1 MNRMTLQ
8 ELVNHISEYD
18 SKIAY
23 KYLDNGE
30 IRTKTYRQLTD
41 DSKSIASYFAKKG
54 INGCHIAILGR
65 ASVDWISVYLGITI
79 SGNVAVPLDKML
91 PSEEICTLMNMGDV
105 EMLFAS
111 AEYSEKFSEY
121 MKNCPELKE
130 CISFSD
136 DTFSEMKKT
145 EAVKLPQI
153 EEDTL
158 SELIFTSGTTGTS
171 KGVMLSH
178 KNLASNAWNIRWYQF
193 NDPSPASAMSVLPIH
208 HTFELTVNNL
218 AILVVGETICI
229 NDSLE
234 NIIKNIQL
242 FRPSVMLIVPMMA
255 DLFAKKINDAL
266 ADPAQKKKFETGLS
280 ICRMLHKINVNGEYK
295 IFSAIH
301 KKFGGKLRKLIVGGA
316 PLRDEVAETL
326 QSVGFEVYQ
335 GYGMTETA
343 PVIST
348 NSKAHGNRIG
358 SVGQIIPET
367 EVRIKDGEIQVKGP
381 SVMLGY
387 YKNPEATAEAF
398 DGDWL
403 RSGDLGRIDE
413 DGFLYITGRKK
424 NLIILDNGKNIYP
437 EELEEY
443 LNAIPCVKESMVYE
457 RKGKICAMLQL
468 NASSEKDKAREE
480 IRRLN
485 ANMPTYKKI
494 NGVTFRVKDFPKTTT
509 MKIKRNEVMKE
520 IELSEEKHSE
530 YKAPQNEQQKRIC
543 TVFETV
549 LGKSIIGITDDFF
562 EEGGDSLKALE
573 AAAEL
578 GIQAQEIYDYSTPE
592 KLSASLNDT
601 TKFVSEKV
609 ENINSIISETYSEN
623 KSAAPKHVLLTGAT
637 GYLGSHILRE
647 LLLHKMNVVCLARN
661 PAKLESI
668 LKFYFPRDYKL
679 MKYQALIGDIEKEHL
694 GLEDKTY
701 KKLCSYVDTVIHTA
715 ANVHHT
721 GHYEDFER
729 SNVLGT
735 QHVIDFCKDSG
746 AFLHHTSTASVSGA
760 GTVKQTDPQAIF
772 SESVLDIGQHY
783 QENVYIHSKY
793 RAEEKV
799 ILARQDGLRTN
810 IYRIGNLTW
819 RFKDGLFQK
828 NSDDNGFV
836 RRCRGLMKVGVY
848 CSELDVFPIDFT
860 PVDLCASAYVKLVL
874 NGKENQIYHM
884 LNPNM
889 FYIKELKNKL
899 RCALVPKQ
907 VFEKRVLEKM
917 PDKDVA
923 VLSFYSAIASASD
936 NIEINCDHTV
946 RSLKEL
952 GFKWPKIK
960 LGYLKYL
967 LKIN

>member
-1 MNRMTLQ
+1 MERMDLQ
-8 ELVNHISEYD
+8 NFVEYISEYD

-23 KYLDNGE
+23 KYLADGE
-30 IRTKTYRQLTD
+30 IKTKTYRQLTT
-41 DSKSIASYFAKKG
+41 DSRNIASWFVGQG
-54 INGCHIAILGR
+54 IFGCHIAILGG

-91 PSEEICTLMNMGDV
+91 SSEELCNLMNMGDV

-111 AEYSEKFSEY
+111 PEYAVNFDEYREK
-121 MKNCPELKE
+121 CPELKR
-130 CISFSD
+130 CCSFSD
-136 DTFSEMKKT
+136 ALFSKMKKT
-145 EAVKLPQI
+145 ASAELPKI
-153 EEDTL
+153 SEDSL
-158 SELIFTSGTTGTS
+158 AELIFTSGTTGTS

-218 AILVVGETICI
+218 AILMVGETICI

-234 NIIKNIQL
+234 NIIKNMQL

-266 ADPAQKKKFETGLS
+266 ADPAQRKKFETGLS
-280 ICRMLHKINVNGEYK
+280 ICRVLHKINVNGEYK
-295 IFSAIH
+295 VFSSIH

-316 PLRDEVAETL
+316 PLRDDVAETL

-348 NSKAHGNRIG
+348 NSSAHGNRIG

-367 EVRIKDGEIQVKGP
+367 EVRIQDGEIQVKGP

-398 DGDWL
+398 DGEWL
-403 RSGDLGRIDE
+403 RSGDLGKIDE

-468 NASSEKDKAREE
+468 TASSEKDRAWEE
-480 IRRLN
+480 IRSLN
-485 ANMPTYKKI
+485 AKMPTYKKI
-494 NGVTFRVKDFPKTTT
+494 SGVTFRVKDFPKTTT

-520 IELSEEKHSE
+520 IELSEENRSE
-530 YKAPQNEQQKRIC
+530 YKAPRNEQEQRIC

-549 LGKSIIGITDDFF
+549 LGKSGLGITSDFF

-592 KLSASLNDT
+592 MLAANLNDT
-601 TKFVSEKV
+601 TKFVEEKV
-609 ENINSIISETYSEN
+609 ENINSIIDETYSEN
-623 KSAAPKHVLLTGAT
+623 KSAPPKHVLLTGAT

-647 LLLHKMNVVCLARN
+647 LLLNKVNVICLVRN
-661 PAKLESI
+661 PQKLGSV
-668 LKFYFPRDYKL
+668 LKFYFPRGHKM
-679 MKYQALIGDIEKEHL
+679 MKYKTITGDIEKEHL
-694 GLEDKTY
+694 GLDEKTY

-735 QHVIDFCKDSG
+735 QHVIDFCMDSG

-760 GTVKQTDPQAIF
+760 GTVKQNNPKAVFTENI
-772 SESVLDIGQHY
+772 LDIGQHY

-799 ILARQDGLRTN
+799 LLARKEGLRTN

-828 NSDDNGFV
+828 NSEDNGFV

-848 CSELDVFPIDFT
+848 CNELDVFPIDFT
-860 PVDLCASAYVKLVL
+860 PVDLCANAYVKLVL
-874 NGKENQIYHM
+874 SGEENRIYHM

-917 PDKDVA
+917 PDRDVA

-936 NIEINCDHTV
+936 NIEINCDDTV
-946 RSLKEL
+946 NRLKEL